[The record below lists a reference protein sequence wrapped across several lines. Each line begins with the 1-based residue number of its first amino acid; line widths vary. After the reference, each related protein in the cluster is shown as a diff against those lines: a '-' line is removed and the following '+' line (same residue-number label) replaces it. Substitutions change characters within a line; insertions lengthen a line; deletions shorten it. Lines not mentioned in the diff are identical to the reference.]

1 MSIWAEVTHPF
12 SWVLGAEPSGTGVS
26 AWRLLTTFSQMLN
39 TLTAGG
45 LGGRAQPLQ
54 VRLGSYVHAQT
65 TVFLFLPQL
74 HPYPP
79 YWGLLKVCVD

>member
-1 MSIWAEVTHPF
+1 
-12 SWVLGAEPSGTGVS
+12 
-26 AWRLLTTFSQMLN
+26 MLN